1 MDFFNLNEENIGK
14 VDTFRNGAKSDKIIN
29 YVDRETGVQYIWLPF
44 ASHDKKQPRIV
55 FALPPFLNG
64 TDQNELDLFNDIDF
78 KKAREVYKNKKAR
91 KSKLDLI
98 IPKFKFN
105 TKLPLTEVLKTVG
118 IQSIFDKSKDPFDRL
133 FANPTGLY
141 LSEAVH
147 KSTIE
152 VNEKGAKASAATAMQ
167 ISSRSKP
174 RVLKFDHPFKFFIT
188 NKRMTNIYFTGVV
201 YKP

>member
-1 MDFFNLNEENIGK
+1 MILNLTYSAIL
-14 VDTFRNGAKSDKIIN
+14 I
-29 YVDRETGVQYIWLPF
+29 
-44 ASHDKKQPRIV
+44 
-55 FALPPFLNG
+55 
-64 TDQNELDLFNDIDF
+64 F
-78 KKAREVYKNKKAR
+78 KKPETLSKIKISK
-91 KSKLDLI
+91 KSKMDLI

-105 TKLPLTEVLKTVG
+105 TNLPLTEILKAVG
-118 IQSIFDKSKDPFDRL
+118 VHSIFDKSKDPFDRL
-133 FANPTGLY
+133 FKNPSGLY

-152 VNEKGAKASAATAMQ
+152 VNEKGAKASAATVMQ

-174 RVLKFDHPFKFFIT
+174 KVLKFDHPFKFFIT